1 MISLSLNSISVRRSP
16 DNHFDMK
23 NGLTPFAFT
32 VKSWDWI
39 GEICIP
45 FEMCL
50 HNACFYSLTLS
61 IPIKSRQ

>member
-32 VKSWDWI
+32 VKS
-39 GEICIP
+39 
-45 FEMCL
+45 
-50 HNACFYSLTLS
+50 
-61 IPIKSRQ
+61 